1 MTILKRFSFCV
12 ILQMIINFILT
23 QLDITDQKFFIRRY
37 FDVYDWQLEHFCFL
51 RSGGFPYPRMQ
62 VAQGNS

>member
-37 FDVYDWQLEHFCFL
+37 FDVYD
-51 RSGGFPYPRMQ
+51 
-62 VAQGNS
+62 